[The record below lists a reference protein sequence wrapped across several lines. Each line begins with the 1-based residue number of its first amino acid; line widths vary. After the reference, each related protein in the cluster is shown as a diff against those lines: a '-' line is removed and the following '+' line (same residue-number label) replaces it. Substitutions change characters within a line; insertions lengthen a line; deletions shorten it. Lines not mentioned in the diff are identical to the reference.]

1 MINKSQPSL
10 SSQKGIATILT
21 VMLVGIVLSVTILG
35 TAYYIRAKQHAEV
48 TNHAITNVQSG
59 AWIGVELLR
68 KYFESLNK
76 TQIDSL
82 QIGSAAIGLSGITAS
97 IDTITVPTN
106 STDPYQI
113 IATIKNISSTS
124 QAASSIRVLYNIV
137 PSTTSSSAGSGNGSG
152 TGTTSAMDI
161 YSDLDLSGGIT
172 FKQNGTGKVGINVYG
187 NFSTG
192 GIGFKGIETLTTTGN
207 VTLDSQ
213 AQIDNIYSNGNVTL
227 KGGSSTQL
235 ISAKGWI
242 DIKSGGTQGDLYAD
256 GYITISN
263 GSLHNASTL
272 SYVDFSSGGGSAQT
286 FTAGNY
292 VNVSGG
298 GGSVNQILAKG
309 NVNLSTWGNISN
321 VTSEGKLKCISTD
334 WDKYS
339 LLKAVSFES
348 CSTKNATNLQAGIN
362 SIVATGALVTV
373 TAPTKPLVNALSYES
388 QANYILDVD
397 NQKNI
402 TVTVKNVDGIAT
414 GTYYIAKYKL
424 DNTTYTGQLCST
436 ITNQGFCNGTPVGY
450 IYPKNV
456 QADVIAYSG
465 GTWSLNINGNP
476 GNPSM
481 APGVFLFK
489 GNLKPQQGTYAN
501 TFLST
506 GNIDYGTSITLQA
519 PNYAGATLV
528 CNSAA
533 LGYSRPTNLC
543 SSSTALIPAA
553 IGNIALLAGSCT
565 NATTVAL
572 CQSTYSGGDISLGAQ
587 STVYGNV
594 IAGNLLNTSGQ
605 SLIVGS
611 LSAAGLGDTKK
622 GSKFSGGTTID
633 LSSLKDHPDFSTGDN
648 NSNSGSTSTGSGTTT
663 ATVKW
668 ARYL

>member
-1 MINKSQPSL
+1 MINKFQSSL

-48 TNHAITNVQSG
+48 ANHAVTNAQSG

-76 TQIDSL
+76 NQIDSL
-82 QIGSAAIGLSGITAS
+82 QIGNAAIGLSGITAS
-97 IDTITVPTN
+97 IDSITPPTN

-113 IATIKNISSTS
+113 IATIKNVSATS

-137 PSTTSSSAGSGNGSG
+137 PSTSSSGGSGSGGG

-161 YSDLDLSGGIT
+161 YSDLDLSGGIE
-172 FKQNGTGKVGINVYG
+172 FSQNGTSGASINVYG
-187 NFSTG
+187 DFSTG
-192 GIGFKGIETLTTTGN
+192 GVGLKGIDTLSTTGN
-207 VTLDSQ
+207 VTLTSS
-213 AQIDNIYSNGNVTL
+213 AHINNIYTNGNVTL
-227 KGGSSTQL
+227 TGSASADL
-235 ISAKGWI
+235 ISAKGYI
-242 DIKSGGTQGDLYAD
+242 DISGGGTQGNLNSD
-256 GYITISN
+256 GYIKIGGGVN
-263 GSLHNASTL
+263 VNNANTL
-272 SYVDFSSGGGSAQT
+272 SYIDWSSGGTGQT
-286 FTAGNY
+286 FTAGSYIKHSNGT
-292 VNVSGG
+292 VN
-298 GGSVNQILAKG
+298 NILAKDNVTLSGG
-309 NVNLSTWGNISN
+309 NPVTKY
-321 VTSEGKLKCISTD
+321 VTSEKLLTCPNNWSSYI
-334 WDKYS
+334 
-339 LLKAVSFES
+339 LLKAVSFSNE
-348 CSTKNATNLQAGIN
+348 CPTTNVQTLPAGTN

-373 TAPTKPLVNALSYES
+373 TAASKPLVNALSYES

-465 GTWSLNINGNP
+465 GKWSLNINGNP

-489 GNLKPQQGTYAN
+489 GDLKPQQGTYAN

-633 LSSLKDHPDFSTGDN
+633 LTSLKDHPDFSTGDN
-648 NSNSGSTSTGSGTTT
+648 NSGSTSTGSGKMA

>member
-1 MINKSQPSL
+1 MIKKSQPSL

-21 VMLVGIVLSVTILG
+21 VVLVGIVLSVTILG

-48 TNHAITNVQSG
+48 ANHAVTNAQSG

-82 QIGSAAIGLSGITAS
+82 QRGSAAIGLSGITAS
-97 IDTITVPTN
+97 IDTITPPTN
-106 STDPYQI
+106 NTDPYQI

-124 QAASSIRVLYNIV
+124 QAASSIRVLYNVV
-137 PSTTSSSAGSGNGSG
+137 PSTSSSGGSGSGSG

-161 YSDLDLSGGIT
+161 YSDLDLSGGVT
-172 FKQNGTGKVGINVYG
+172 FSQNGTSSASINVYG
-187 NFSTG
+187 DFSTG
-192 GIGFKGIETLTTTGN
+192 GVGLKGIDTLSTTGN
-207 VTLDSQ
+207 VTLTSS
-213 AQIDNIYSNGNVTL
+213 AHINNIYTNGNVTL
-227 KGGSSTQL
+227 TGSASADL
-235 ISAKGWI
+235 ISAKGYI
-242 DIKSGGTQGDLYAD
+242 DISGGGTQGNLNSD
-256 GYITISN
+256 GYIKIGGGVN
-263 GSLHNASTL
+263 VNNANTL
-272 SYVDFSSGGGSAQT
+272 SYIDWSSGGTGQT
-286 FTAGNY
+286 FTAGSYIKHSNGT
-292 VNVSGG
+292 VN
-298 GGSVNQILAKG
+298 NILAKDNVTLSGG
-309 NVNLSTWGNISN
+309 NPATKY
-321 VTSEGKLKCISTD
+321 VTSEKLLTCPNNWSSYT
-334 WDKYS
+334 
-339 LLKAVSFES
+339 LLKAVSFSNE
-348 CSTKNATNLQAGIN
+348 CPKTNVQTLPAGTN

-373 TAPTKPLVNALSYES
+373 IAPNKPLVNALSYES

-414 GTYYIAKYKL
+414 GTYYIAKYTESNN
-424 DNTTYTGQLCST
+424 DYIGQLCSK
-436 ITNQGFCNGTPVGY
+436 INQQGFCDSTPVGY

-456 QADVIAYSG
+456 RANVIAYSG
-465 GTWSLNINGNP
+465 GTWSLNINGNS

-489 GNLKPQQGTYAN
+489 GDLKPQQGTYAN

-622 GSKFSGGTTID
+622 GSKFTGTPTID
-633 LSSLKDHPDFSTGDN
+633 LSSLKDHPDFSTGGN
-648 NSNSGSTSTGSGTTT
+648 SSNSGSTSTGSGTTT

>member
-1 MINKSQPSL
+1 MINKFQSSL

-48 TNHAITNVQSG
+48 ANHAVTNAQSG

-76 TQIDSL
+76 NQIDSL
-82 QIGSAAIGLSGITAS
+82 QIGNAAIGLSGITAS
-97 IDTITVPTN
+97 IDSITPPTN

-113 IATIKNISSTS
+113 IATIKNVSATS

-137 PSTTSSSAGSGNGSG
+137 PSTSSSGGSGGG

-161 YSDLDLSGGIT
+161 YSDLDLSGGIE
-172 FKQNGTGKVGINVYG
+172 FSQNGTSGASINVYG
-187 NFSTG
+187 DFSTG
-192 GIGFKGIETLTTTGN
+192 GVGLKGIDTLSTTGN
-207 VTLDSQ
+207 VTLTSS
-213 AQIDNIYSNGNVTL
+213 AHINNIYTNGNVTL
-227 KGGSSTQL
+227 TGSASADL
-235 ISAKGWI
+235 ISAKGYI
-242 DIKSGGTQGDLYAD
+242 DISGGGTQGNLNSD
-256 GYITISN
+256 GYIKIGGGVN
-263 GSLHNASTL
+263 VNNANTL
-272 SYVDFSSGGGSAQT
+272 SYIDWSSGGTGQT
-286 FTAGNY
+286 FTAGSYIKHSNGT
-292 VNVSGG
+292 VN
-298 GGSVNQILAKG
+298 NILAKDNVTLSGG
-309 NVNLSTWGNISN
+309 NPVTKY
-321 VTSEGKLKCISTD
+321 VTSEKLLTCPNNWSSYI
-334 WDKYS
+334 
-339 LLKAVSFES
+339 LLKAVSFSNE
-348 CSTKNATNLQAGIN
+348 CPTTNVQTLPAGTN

-373 TAPTKPLVNALSYES
+373 TAASKPLVNALSYES

-436 ITNQGFCNGTPVGY
+436 ITKQGFCNGTPVGY

-489 GNLKPQQGTYAN
+489 GDLKPQQGTYAN

-633 LSSLKDHPDFSTGDN
+633 LTSLKDHPDFSTGDN
-648 NSNSGSTSTGSGTTT
+648 NSGSTSTGSGKMA

>member
-1 MINKSQPSL
+1 MIKKSQPSL

-48 TNHAITNVQSG
+48 ANHAVTNAQSG

-76 TQIDSL
+76 TQLDSL
-82 QIGSAAIGLSGITAS
+82 QTGSAAIGLSGITAS
-97 IDTITVPTN
+97 IDTITAPTN

-124 QAASSIRVLYNIV
+124 QAASSIRVLYNVV
-137 PSTTSSSAGSGNGSG
+137 PSTSSSGGSGSGSG
-152 TGTTSAMDI
+152 SGTTSAMDI

-172 FKQNGTGKVGINVYG
+172 FSQNGTGKVGINVYG

-192 GIGFKGIETLTTTGN
+192 GIGLKGIDTLTTTGD

-213 AQIDNIYSNGNVTL
+213 AQINNIYSNGNVTL
-227 KGGSSTQL
+227 KGGSSAQL

-242 DIKSGGTQGDLYAD
+242 DIKSGATQGDLYAD
-256 GYITISN
+256 KYITISN
-263 GSLHNASTL
+263 GSLNSATTL
-272 SYVDFSSGGGSAQT
+272 SYIDVSGGGTSAKT
-286 FTAGNY
+286 LTAGDY

-298 GGSVNQILAKG
+298 GTTVDTIQSKG
-309 NVNLSTWGNISN
+309 NVNLSTWGKISN
-321 VTSEGKLKCISTD
+321 VVSEKKLTCVSTD
-334 WDKYS
+334 WSNFS
-339 LLKAVSFES
+339 LLKAASFQS
-348 CSTKNATNLQAGIN
+348 CPTGSNVQAGTN
-362 SIVATGALVTV
+362 SVVATGALVTV
-373 TAPTKPLVNALSYES
+373 TAPSKPLVNALSYES

-397 NQKNI
+397 SKKNI
-402 TVTVKNVDGIAT
+402 VVTVQNVDGIPK
-414 GTYYIAKYKL
+414 GTYYIAKYTL
-424 DNTTYTGQLCST
+424 NYNDYIGQLCSQ
-436 ITNQGFCNGTPVGY
+436 INQQGFCTGTSVGY
-450 IYPKNV
+450 IYPPNTGSWNS
-456 QADVIAYSG
+456 VISYSG
-465 GTWSLNINGNP
+465 GSWSLKDNSGQ
-476 GNPSM
+476 NPSL

-489 GNLKPQQGTYAN
+489 GDLKPQQGNYAN
-501 TFLST
+501 TLLST
-506 GNIDYGTSITLQA
+506 GSIDYGTSITLEA
-519 PNYAGATLV
+519 PNYAGANKV
-528 CNSAA
+528 CNST
-533 LGYSRPTNLC
+533 GFGRPTNLC

-622 GSKFSGGTTID
+622 GSKFTGATTID
-633 LSSLKDHPDFSTGDN
+633 LSSLKDHPDFSTGGN
-648 NSNSGSTSTGSGTTT
+648 SSNSGSTSTGSGTTT

>member
-1 MINKSQPSL
+1 MIKKSQPSL

-48 TNHAITNVQSG
+48 ANHAVTNAQSG

-76 TQIDSL
+76 TQLDSL
-82 QIGSAAIGLSGITAS
+82 QTGSAAIGLSGITAS
-97 IDTITVPTN
+97 IDTITAPTN

-124 QAASSIRVLYNIV
+124 QAASSIRVLYNVV
-137 PSTTSSSAGSGNGSG
+137 PSTSSSGGSGS
-152 TGTTSAMDI
+152 GTTSAMDI

-172 FKQNGTGKVGINVYG
+172 FSQNGTGKVGINVYG

-192 GIGFKGIETLTTTGN
+192 GIGLKGIDTLTTTGD

-213 AQIDNIYSNGNVTL
+213 AQINNIYSNGNVTL
-227 KGGSSTQL
+227 KGGSSAQL

-242 DIKSGGTQGDLYAD
+242 DIKSGATQGDLYAD
-256 GYITISN
+256 KYITISN
-263 GSLHNASTL
+263 GSLNSATTL
-272 SYVDFSSGGGSAQT
+272 SYIDVSGGGTSAKT
-286 FTAGNY
+286 LTAGDY

-298 GGSVNQILAKG
+298 GTTVDTIQSKG
-309 NVNLSTWGNISN
+309 NVNLSTWGKISN
-321 VTSEGKLKCISTD
+321 VVSEKKLTCVSTD
-334 WDKYS
+334 WSNFS
-339 LLKAVSFES
+339 LLKAASFQS
-348 CSTKNATNLQAGIN
+348 CPTGSNVQAGTN
-362 SIVATGALVTV
+362 SVVATGALVTV
-373 TAPTKPLVNALSYES
+373 TAPSKPLVNALSYES

-397 NQKNI
+397 SKKNI
-402 TVTVKNVDGIAT
+402 VVTVQNVDGIPK
-414 GTYYIAKYKL
+414 GTYYIAKYTL
-424 DNTTYTGQLCST
+424 NYNDYIGQLCSQ
-436 ITNQGFCNGTPVGY
+436 INQQGFCTGTSVGY
-450 IYPKNV
+450 IYPPNTGSWNS
-456 QADVIAYSG
+456 VISYSG
-465 GTWSLNINGNP
+465 GSWSLKDNSGQ
-476 GNPSM
+476 NPSL

-489 GNLKPQQGTYAN
+489 GDLKPQQGNYAN
-501 TFLST
+501 TLLST
-506 GNIDYGTSITLQA
+506 GSIDYGTSITLEA
-519 PNYAGATLV
+519 PNYAGANKV
-528 CNSAA
+528 CNST
-533 LGYSRPTNLC
+533 GFGRPTNLC

-622 GSKFSGGTTID
+622 GSKFTGSTTID
-633 LSSLKDHPDFSTGDN
+633 LSSLKDHPDFSTGGN
-648 NSNSGSTSTGSGTTT
+648 SSNSGSTSTGSGTTT

>member
-1 MINKSQPSL
+1 MINKFQSSL

-48 TNHAITNVQSG
+48 ANHAVTNAQSG

-76 TQIDSL
+76 NQIDSL
-82 QIGSAAIGLSGITAS
+82 QIGNAAIGLSGITAS
-97 IDTITVPTN
+97 IDSITPPTN

-113 IATIKNISSTS
+113 IATIKNVSATS

-137 PSTTSSSAGSGNGSG
+137 PSTSSSGGSGGG

-172 FKQNGTGKVGINVYG
+172 FSQNGTSGASINVYG
-187 NFSTG
+187 DFSTG
-192 GIGFKGIETLTTTGN
+192 GVGLKGIDTLSTTGN
-207 VTLDSQ
+207 VNLDSQ
-213 AQIDNIYSNGNVTL
+213 AQINNIYSNGNVTL
-227 KGGSSTQL
+227 KGGSSAQL

-256 GYITISN
+256 KYITISN
-263 GSLHNASTL
+263 GSLNSATTL
-272 SYVDFSSGGGSAQT
+272 SYIDVSGGGTSAKT
-286 FTAGNY
+286 LTAGSY

-298 GGSVNQILAKG
+298 GSTVDKIQSKG
-309 NVNLSTWGNISN
+309 NVNLTTWGKISN
-321 VTSEGKLKCISTD
+321 VISEQKLTCVSTD
-334 WDKYS
+334 WFNFS
-339 LLKAVSFES
+339 LLKAASFVSCPTGS
-348 CSTKNATNLQAGIN
+348 NVQAGSN
-362 SIVATGALVTV
+362 SVIATGALLTV
-373 TAPTKPLVNALSYES
+373 TAPSKPLVNALSYES

-414 GTYYIAKYKL
+414 GTYYIAKYTESNN
-424 DNTTYTGQLCST
+424 DYIGQLCSK
-436 ITNQGFCNGTPVGY
+436 INKQGFCDSTPVGY

-456 QADVIAYSG
+456 RANVIAYSG
-465 GTWSLNINGNP
+465 GTWSLNINGNS

-489 GNLKPQQGTYAN
+489 GDLKPQQGTYAN

-633 LSSLKDHPDFSTGDN
+633 LTSLKDHPDFSTGGN
-648 NSNSGSTSTGSGTTT
+648 GSNSGSTSTGSGTTT